1 MSDERST
8 FEILAERKGR
18 EAGEAAASWAIEPDR
33 MTKGQMLDTLRG
45 IQAGNPAVLDNFCEP
60 RLSGE
65 FGDGPTPSGLADLL
79 GVDTE
84 NESHPDVGMLCEAW
98 EEGVREAFWS
108 AIEKTLL
115 YHIGED

>member
-33 MTKGQMLDTLRG
+33 MTRGQMLATLRG
-45 IQAGNPAVLDNFCEP
+45 IQAGDPAVLDNFCEP
-60 RLSGE
+60 SLSGE
-65 FGDGPTPSGLADLL
+65 LRGDPTPASLAEEL
-79 GVDTE
+79 GVDPE

-98 EEGVREAFWS
+98 EEGMREAFWS
-108 AIEKTLL
+108 AIEKTLMFHL
-115 YHIGED
+115 KED